1 MFREGVSLTDFLIRH
16 FVKDYQNISDRAV
29 RDRYGSLGCVVGI
42 LCNIFLFCMKLVI
55 GLMSGSVAILA
66 DAFNNLSD
74 MGSSLV
80 VLLGFK
86 LSCKPAD
93 PEHPFGHGRMEYM
106 SGFIVSVIIILVG
119 FELFKSSAEK
129 IFHPDTLSLSL
140 PIVLGLV
147 LSVAVKLWMFFFNR
161 SLGRRIDSSA
171 LRATATDSLSDCVAT
186 TAVILAT
193 VISALTSVN
202 IDAWAGILVAGFI
215 LYNGIG
221 TARDTMNPLLGTP
234 PSPELVREIKEMVLS
249 HKDFVGIHD
258 LIVHNYGPGR
268 IFASAHVEVP
278 ADIDIVRCHE
288 EIDACE
294 KEVGEALHLQML
306 IHMDPIATNDEEVN
320 RVHTQLLQGV
330 RGIDERLSI
339 HDFRMVKGEQ
349 RSNLIFD
356 LVLPVGYPKTRAEIG
371 SAVDAVAK
379 AIDPTYF
386 CIITYDVDLE

>member
-1 MFREGVSLTDFLIRH
+1 MTEFLIRH
-16 FVKDYQNISDRAV
+16 CIKDYQNTADRTV
-29 RDRYGSLGCVVGI
+29 RDRYGNLGCVVGI
-42 LCNIFLFCMKLVI
+42 LCNIFLFCMKLAI
-55 GLMSGSVAILA
+55 GLVSGSVAILA

-80 VLLGFK
+80 VLFGFK
-86 LSCKPAD
+86 LSRKPAD

-119 FELFKSSAEK
+119 FELLKSSVEK
-129 IFHPDTLSLSL
+129 IFHPDKLYFSL
-140 PIVLGLV
+140 PILLGLV

-161 SLGRRIDSSA
+161 TLGRRIDSSA
-171 LRATATDSLSDCVAT
+171 LRATAADSLSDCVAT
-186 TAVILAT
+186 TAVIIAT
-193 VISALTSVN
+193 VISAVTSVN

-234 PSPELVREIKEMVLS
+234 PSRELVEEIKSMILA
-249 HKDFVGIHD
+249 HGDFTGIHD

-268 IFASAHVEVP
+268 IFASVHVEVP

-294 KEVGEALHLQML
+294 KEVGQTLNLQML
-306 IHMDPIATNDEEVN
+306 IHMDPIATNDAEVEAV
-320 RVHTQLLQGV
+320 RLHLLH
-330 RGIDERLSI
+330 GIREMDDRLSI

-356 LVLPVGYPKTRAEIG
+356 LVLPPGYPRSREEMNA
-371 SAVDAVAK
+371 AVDRIAK
-379 AIDPTYF
+379 AINPTYF
-386 CIITYDVDLE
+386 CVITYDIDLE